1 MMELTVPLHY
11 FLVAAAVLFCVGL
24 YGALRRTNPIT
35 ILMCIELMLN
45 AVNINMVAFSRQM
58 GAVDPVRGQVF
69 AVFVM
74 TLAAAE
80 VSVGLAIVLA
90 LLRRRRTADIND
102 IDLLKG

>member
-1 MMELTVPLHY
+1 MAVPLHY
-11 FLVAAAVLFCVGL
+11 FLVVAALLFCLGL

-45 AVNINMVAFSRQM
+45 AVNINMVTFSRQV
-58 GAVDPVRGQVF
+58 GAADPVRGQVF
-69 AVFVM
+69 AIFVM

-90 LLRRRRTADIND
+90 LLRRRRSADINE